1 MERYLTPDCLLAI
14 TFTITAIISGAMVA
28 WTYTEPGKRWL
39 KAL

>member
-1 MERYLTPDCLLAI
+1 MGPVVI
-14 TFTITAIISGAMVA
+14 FGFISIVVWSFLA